1 MMRSRASGDKPM
13 GLSLRDFFPPAIS
26 KIYGRYLRR
35 FGYFG
40 DYSSWEEAMELSTG
54 YDSERILGKVRD
66 SLLKVKRGEAE
77 YERDSVLFDKVQYS
91 WPLLTGLLWIAS
103 QNGNRINLVDFGGSL
118 GSTYYQNRKFLS
130 HLKEMRWNIVE
141 QKSFVDCGKREF
153 ENEHLRFHHELEEC
167 LLEPRPDTI
176 LFSSVIQ
183 YLERPYSLLGKVR
196 SLGFEF
202 LLFDRTT
209 FIESGEDR
217 ITLQKVP
224 PEIYDASY
232 PAWFFN
238 REKFLGFFAA
248 DYELVVEFDALAGA
262 IPLGDRFGYDKGF
275 IFRKREAK

>member
-1 MMRSRASGDKPM
+1 
-13 GLSLRDFFPPAIS
+13 
-26 KIYGRYLRR
+26 
-35 FGYFG
+35 
-40 DYSSWEEAMELSTG
+40 MELSTG

-66 SLLKVKRGEAE
+66 SLLKVKRGEAV

-91 WPLLTGLLWIAS
+91 WPLLAGLLWIAS

-118 GSTYYQNRKFLS
+118 GSTYYQNRKFLLQ
-130 HLKEMRWNIVE
+130 LKELRWNIVE
-141 QKSFVDCGKREF
+141 QKSFVDRGRRDF
-153 ENEHLRFHHELEEC
+153 ENEHLKFYHELEEC
-167 LLEPRPDTI
+167 FLEQRPDTI
-176 LFSSVIQ
+176 LFSSVLQ
-183 YLERPYSLLGKVR
+183 YLERPYSVLGKVR

-209 FIESGEDR
+209 IIESGEDR

-238 REKFLGFFAA
+238 REKFLGFFSA

-275 IFRKREAK
+275 IFRKRERRNDR